1 MKVIRIYSNKKAEST
16 IHFLGEILDTFYFP
30 IQHIQTDWRT
40 EFFNY
45 SFQYELHE
53 HFIKYRPI
61 KPRSPHLNGKV
72 ERTQQTD
79 KSEFW
84 SLIDLSDPD
93 LDLNALAI
101 EWQEF
106 YNKKRPHSSLNGKTP
121 WEKLQLLE
129 HLIPIQPDVTAKF
142 WDSNEVILP
151 RNYTYLSYI
160 KQKNINLVSKP
171 KRK

>member
-1 MKVIRIYSNKKAEST
+1 M
-16 IHFLGEILDTFYFP
+16 
-30 IQHIQTDWRT
+30 
-40 EFFNY
+40 
-45 SFQYELHE
+45 
-53 HFIKYRPI
+53 
-61 KPRSPHLNGKV
+61 
-72 ERTQQTD
+72 
-79 KSEFW
+79 
-84 SLIDLSDPD
+84 DLSDSD

-106 YNKKRPHSSLNGKTP
+106 YNKKRPHYSLNVKTP
-121 WEKLQLLE
+121 WEKLQSLE